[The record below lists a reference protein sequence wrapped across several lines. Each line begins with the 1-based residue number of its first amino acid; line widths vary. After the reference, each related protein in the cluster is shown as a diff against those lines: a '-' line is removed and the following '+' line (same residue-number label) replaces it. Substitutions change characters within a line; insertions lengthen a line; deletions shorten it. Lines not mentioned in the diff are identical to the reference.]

1 MAAPNY
7 TIRKNPTRQNGME
20 LIREHLTETLSE
32 PSDSDCFD
40 FAINAAKREL
50 ADKPKPRYPTPHKR

>member
-1 MAAPNY
+1 
-7 TIRKNPTRQNGME
+7 ME